1 MDSAVMEDA
10 AISKPS
16 SRPDLE
22 VLDRATC
29 LALISSLDVGR
40 LAWAEEDRV
49 MVFPLNFALD
59 GDDIIFR
66 TPSRSL
72 CDAVASG
79 TCLTFQADDVE
90 PALRSGWTVV
100 ASGPASEVTDPVER
114 ERLSRLVSPWRR
126 MDDLHVIRLTISWV
140 TGRRLPAH
148 AGGIASIYLGP

>member
-1 MDSAVMEDA
+1 MEDVVTVN
-10 AISKPS
+10 KS

-22 VLDRATC
+22 ELDRATC
-29 LALISSLDVGR
+29 LELLSSLDIGR
-40 LAWAEEDRV
+40 LAWVEDGRV

-79 TCLTFQADDVE
+79 ASLTFQGDDVE

-100 ASGPASEVTDPVER
+100 ATGSAGEVTDPTER
-114 ERLSRLVSPWRR
+114 ARLSNLVTPWRR
-126 MDDLHVIRLTISWV
+126 TEALHVIRLTISSA
-140 TGRRLPAH
+140 TGRRLPEQ
-148 AGGIASIYLGP
+148 AGSVDTIYLGP

>member
-1 MDSAVMEDA
+1 MKDVAVVKYG
-10 AISKPS
+10 SQ
-16 SRPDLE
+16 PDLE

-40 LAWAEEDRV
+40 LAWVEDEQV

-79 TCLTFQADDVE
+79 TCLTFQGDDVE

-100 ASGPASEVTDPVER
+100 ASGPASEVTDPDER

-126 MDDLHVIRLTISWV
+126 ADDLHVIRLTISSA
-140 TGRRLPAH
+140 TGRRLPEH
-148 AGGIASIYLGP
+148 AGSIASIYLGP